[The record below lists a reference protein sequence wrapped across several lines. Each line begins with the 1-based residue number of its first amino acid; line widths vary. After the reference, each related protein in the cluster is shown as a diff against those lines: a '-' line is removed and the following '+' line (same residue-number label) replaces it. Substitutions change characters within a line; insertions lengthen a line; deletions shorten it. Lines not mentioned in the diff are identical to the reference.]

1 MGRDGGRVLLEA
13 DEADGDQIGSRFVAL
28 DKRNVKRTKE
38 KGA

>member
-1 MGRDGGRVLLEA
+1 ME
-13 DEADGDQIGSRFVAL
+13 DECCWRWMKQMVTKISSRFVAL